1 MFKKIGEILL
11 QILYTNVNNEFY
23 RDILENIDHRV
34 GVVIDLGGGTGAVIQ
49 ALIDEGK
56 VLPQNSII
64 IDPHIGLHKIGVR
77 KNINVSR
84 IVGVAEHLPI
94 RDNAANAVIMHDA
107 LHHFEKPIKG
117 IEETCRVIVKGGRIY
132 IYDYDLTSFSTK
144 LLRIIEKLMGFPGNF
159 FKIHDLLNVFSK
171 LKCRGRIAKY
181 SHGEFL
187 MIMSKG

>member
-1 MFKKIGEILL
+1 MFRKIGEILL
-11 QILYTNVNNEFY
+11 QILYTNVSNEFY
-23 RDILENIDHRV
+23 RDLLENIDYHV

-56 VLPQNSII
+56 VLPQNSVV

-84 IVGVAEHLPI
+84 IVSVAEHLPI
-94 RDNAANAVIMHDA
+94 R
-107 LHHFEKPIKG
+107 E
-117 IEETCRVIVKGGRIY
+117 IVKGGRIY

-144 LLRIIEKLMGFPGNF
+144 LLRVIEKLMGFPGNF

-187 MIMSKG
+187 MTMSKG